1 MQKLYVY
8 NLISM
13 KVTKEYRIK
22 KALRDLEYSIGILNN
37 DYVSHF
43 SEPSLEEINKSFNFI
58 KTELNEM
65 IERNFGRI
73 SRKDFEDDDRWK

>member
-58 KTELNEM
+58 KVELESM
-65 IERNFGRI
+65 IERNFGKM
-73 SRKDFEDDDRWK
+73 SKKNVEDEKWR

>member
-37 DYVSHF
+37 DYVSHY

-58 KTELNEM
+58 KVELESM
-65 IERNFGRI
+65 IERNFGKMNKKNI
-73 SRKDFEDDDRWK
+73 EDEK

>member
-8 NLISM
+8 NSISM

-58 KTELNEM
+58 KVELESM
-65 IERNFGRI
+65 IERNFGKM
-73 SRKDFEDDDRWK
+73 SKKNVEDEK

>member
-58 KTELNEM
+58 KVELESM
-65 IERNFGRI
+65 IERNFGKM
-73 SRKDFEDDDRWK
+73 SKKNVEDEK

>member
-1 MQKLYVY
+1 MYII
-8 NLISM
+8 LINM

-22 KALRDLEYSIGILNN
+22 KALKDLEFGLGILNN

-58 KTELNEM
+58 KVELNSM
-65 IERNFGRI
+65 IERNFGKM
-73 SRKDFEDDDRWK
+73 SKKDVEDEK

>member
-22 KALRDLEYSIGILNN
+22 KALRDLEYGIGILNN

-58 KTELNEM
+58 KVELESM
-65 IERNFGRI
+65 IERNFGKM
-73 SRKDFEDDDRWK
+73 SKKDVEDEKWR

>member
-58 KTELNEM
+58 KVELESM
-65 IERNFGRI
+65 IERNFGKMNKKNI
-73 SRKDFEDDDRWK
+73 EDEKWR

>member
-22 KALRDLEYSIGILNN
+22 KALKDLEYSIGILNN

-58 KTELNEM
+58 KVELESM
-65 IERNFGRI
+65 IERNFGKM
-73 SRKDFEDDDRWK
+73 SKKNVKDEK